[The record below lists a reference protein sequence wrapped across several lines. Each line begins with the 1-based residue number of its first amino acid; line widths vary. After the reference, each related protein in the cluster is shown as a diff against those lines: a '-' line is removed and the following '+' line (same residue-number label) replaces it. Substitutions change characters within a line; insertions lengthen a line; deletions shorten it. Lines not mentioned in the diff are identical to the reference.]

1 MLRDAAAW
9 VASLRDRIEPH
20 ENGTPQYRLNLWR
33 QMFDTPSYLKL
44 FTSPPEE
51 RVWEYTL
58 PGTRDIV
65 IDRANSKSYIQLLP
79 DAEREQVRVD
89 IGAIVDKGEGLVW
102 RNKEEGVFDYPY
114 KTTVVTFNRKE

>member
-1 MLRDAAAW
+1 
-9 VASLRDRIEPH
+9 
-20 ENGTPQYRLNLWR
+20 
-33 QMFDTPSYLKL
+33 MFDTPSYLKL

-65 IDRANSKSYIQLLP
+65 IDRANSKSFIQLLP
-79 DAEREQVRVD
+79 DAEREQVRID

-114 KTTVVTFNRKE
+114 ETTVVTFNRKE